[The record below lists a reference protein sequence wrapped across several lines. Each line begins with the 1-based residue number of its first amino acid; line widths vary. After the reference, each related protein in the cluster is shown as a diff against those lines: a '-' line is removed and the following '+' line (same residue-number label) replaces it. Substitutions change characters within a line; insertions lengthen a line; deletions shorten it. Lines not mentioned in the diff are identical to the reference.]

1 MWVVGVAARRGGG
14 GSGADLIGFE
24 EVLVEPE
31 TDVVVRKRLLRL
43 LVRGLKRVE
52 KGVQDGAAGG
62 RRGVAIPVL
71 LRRRIRV
78 ERWQVTLT
86 TTRPRGRRLVAIRPP
101 ARQFSLIGY
110 GVCD

>member
-1 MWVVGVAARRGGG
+1 MCQVNVNVKPKREAGVGCGCGGQAGGG

-31 TDVVVRKRLLRL
+31 TDVVVRQRLLRL

-86 TTRPRGRRLVAIRPP
+86 TTRPRG
-101 ARQFSLIGY
+101 
-110 GVCD
+110 